1 MKKLLLTLIAFLPVL
16 AMAQTPIE
24 GRTETQTVA
33 STSYITVY
41 NETPTKV
48 ANKFYSRYAFP
59 WRYSNGYIRPAAPLT
74 DRVMIGTTGN
84 YPYSLYNAGLTGFGD
99 DVSILDRKKLKIGS
113 MYLTTD
119 ANGNG
124 IVYDPILGTTKTFTE
139 LASGGVADLT
149 NVDDGGILFK
159 RGDTISSDPNI
170 KYSTGV
176 IRFTQ
181 HSGGP
186 VLTIDGLSGGA
197 LMQFT
202 TEATDGVGIRG
213 YAVDKNTIAFEG
225 INYSDNGYAFKSIN
239 ASPYPGVYATTDSS
253 GAAIYATTTYTEG
266 SDGPAIYGHSL
277 SGGGIAGKFV
287 SDDGGDI
294 TLSLLNHSIS
304 TSLYIH
310 NYSTGYLINA
320 TTPTKGIFKVSTDS
334 VYLMYLYG
342 GPDGGRF
349 AVINSTGAIDSGT
362 LENASEQLAKFLA
375 PLPLYFWDRKNGEL
389 SGFYTG
395 EDGKLV
401 KNYGLKDNKTGKSLG
416 LESIEMLMGHVERN
430 YRFSWRL
437 WLMVM
442 GLIGFTVYQQIQ
454 IIKLK
459 RKCGI

>member
-139 LASGGVADLT
+139 LASGGGGVANLIE
-149 NVDDGGILFK
+149 GGILFK

-170 KYSTGV
+170 KYSTGTLKITTPTSDTGLYV
-176 IRFTQ
+176 
-181 HSGGP
+181 SNAGGGNGIFAS
-186 VLTIDGLSGGA
+186 TSNGN
-197 LMQFT
+197 
-202 TEATDGVGIRG
+202 GIRG
-213 YAVDKNTIAFEG
+213 EATGTHSVAFYAHNFSSAGHG
-225 INYSDNGYAFKSIN
+225 IQSENIGPSAGIYAS
-239 ASPYPGVYATTDSS
+239 TDSTGAAIHAVTS
-253 GAAIYATTTYTEG
+253 GGVGDGEGAAIYAQST
-266 SDGPAIYGHSL
+266 A
-277 SGGGIAGKFV
+277 GGGAAGKFR
-287 SDDGGDI
+287 SETGGASA
-294 TLSLLNHSIS
+294 LQVL
-304 TSLYIH
+304 
-310 NYSTGYLINA
+310 NYSAYDGLHIINYGPGNIINA
-320 TTPTKGIFKVSTDS
+320 HTATKNLLKVTNDS

-375 PLPLYFWDRKNGEL
+375 PLPFYFWDRKNGEL
-389 SGFYTG
+389 AGFYTG

-437 WLMVM
+437 WLTIM
-442 GLIGFTVYQQIQ
+442 GLIGFTVYQQVQ
-454 IIKLK
+454 IKKLK
-459 RKCGI
+459 RK